1 MQICSLCAIH
11 LEHGKELEMFSDSEP
26 VKEHIVLGTDA
37 QALADLVHVAPDVI
51 TIDHCRASRGCVQ
64 T

>member
-1 MQICSLCAIH
+1 MLIMHFICIY
-11 LEHGKELEMFSDSEP
+11 LESGKELQMFSDSEP

-51 TIDHCRASRGCVQ
+51 TIDHCRTSRGRVQ

>member
-1 MQICSLCAIH
+1 MIAIH
-11 LEHGKELEMFSDSEP
+11 LKSGKELEVLLYSEP

-51 TIDHCRASRGCVQ
+51 TIDHCRTSRGCVQ